1 MKIHEYQAKELIAGY
16 GVPLPRGKVIK
27 TAGEAREAARQI
39 GGRVVIK
46 AQIHGGGRGKAGGI
60 KVAET
65 PEETAKIAGDLL
77 GTRLTTHQTGPEGLP
92 VNTVLVEE
100 AIQVEKEL
108 YLGVLIDTSAQ
119 ALVMIAS
126 EAGGMEIEDI
136 ATRSPQRI
144 LKQYVNL
151 VTGLLPYQTRILAYR
166 MNLPGE
172 SVRTATEIMTGIYR
186 LFMEKDCS
194 LVEINPLVIT
204 KDGKLLALDCKVN
217 FDDNALPRH
226 QDMAQLRDSSQEDP
240 LEVQA
245 SEIGVNYVK
254 IGGNVGCLV
263 NGAGLAMATMDMI
276 KLAGGEPANFL
287 DVGGSAS
294 EEQVANALRILL
306 ADARVRSAW
315 INVFGGILRCDVVA
329 RALEQV
335 LKEREVKVPFIVRMN
350 GTNLKEA
357 MQILKESGLNI
368 TFEADLVRAA
378 EMAVTMAK

>member
-1 MKIHEYQAKELIAGY
+1 M
-16 GVPLPRGKVIK
+16 IK
-27 TAGEAREAARQI
+27 TVDEAREAAQQI

-65 PEETAKIAGDLL
+65 PEEAAQIAGDLL

-108 YLGVLIDTSAQ
+108 YLGVLIDTSTQ

-126 EAGGMEIEDI
+126 EAGGVEIEDI
-136 ATRSPQRI
+136 ATKSPQRI

-226 QDMAQLRDSSQEDP
+226 QDIAQLRDSSQEDP
-240 LEVQA
+240 LEVKA

-357 MQILKESGLNI
+357 MQILKESRLNI

>member
-1 MKIHEYQAKELIAGY
+1 VKIHEYQAKELLAKY
-16 GVPLPRGKVIK
+16 GVPIPRGRVVK
-27 TAGEAREAARQI
+27 TAVEAREAARQV

-65 PEETAKIAGDLL
+65 PEEAARLARDLL
-77 GTRLTTHQTGPEGLP
+77 GTRLITHQTGPEGLP
-92 VNTVLVEE
+92 VNALLVEE
-100 AIQVEKEL
+100 AIPAAKEL
-108 YLGVLIDTSAQ
+108 YLGMLIDTSTK
-119 ALVMIAS
+119 ALAMIAS
-126 EAGGMEIEDI
+126 DAGGMEIEEI
-136 ATRSPQRI
+136 AAKSPERI

-151 VTGLLPYQTRILAYR
+151 VTGLLPYQTRALAYQ

-204 KDGKLLALDCKVN
+204 KESKLLALDCKVN
-217 FDDNALPRH
+217 FDDNALSRH
-226 QDMAQLRDSSQEDP
+226 QDVAQLRDSSQEDP
-240 LEVQA
+240 LEVKA

-254 IGGNVGCLV
+254 IGGSVGCLV

-294 EEQVANALRILL
+294 EEQVASALNILL
-306 ADARVRSAW
+306 ADPRVRAAW
-315 INVFGGILRCDVVA
+315 VNVFGGILRCDIVA
-329 RALEQV
+329 RALVKV
-335 LKEREVKVPFIVRMN
+335 LKEREVKLPFVVRMN

-357 MQILKESGLNI
+357 MQILEESGLNI
-368 TFEADLVRAA
+368 AFETDLVKAA
-378 EMAVTMAK
+378 EMAVTLAK

>member
-1 MKIHEYQAKELIAGY
+1 MKIHEYQAKELLASY
-16 GVPLPRGKVIK
+16 GVPIPRGRVVK
-27 TAGEAREAARQI
+27 TAGEAREAAQQV
-39 GGRVVIK
+39 GGRAVIK

-65 PEETAKIAGDLL
+65 PEEAARIARDML
-77 GTRLTTHQTGPEGLP
+77 GTQLTTHQTGPEGLP
-92 VNTVLVEE
+92 VNALLVEE
-100 AIQVEKEL
+100 AIQAAKEL
-108 YLGVLIDTSAQ
+108 YLGMLIDTSTQ

-136 ATRSPQRI
+136 AAKSPQRI

-151 VTGLLPYQTRILAYR
+151 VTGLLPYQARTLAYW

-172 SVRTATEIMTGIYR
+172 NARTATEIMTGMYR

-204 KDGKLLALDCKVN
+204 KEGKLLALDCKVN
-217 FDDNALPRH
+217 FDDNALSRH
-226 QDMAQLRDSSQEDP
+226 QDVAQLRDSSQEDP
-240 LEVQA
+240 LEVKA

-254 IGGNVGCLV
+254 IGGSVGCLV

-294 EEQVANALRILL
+294 EEQVASALKILL
-306 ADARVRSAW
+306 ADPKVKAAW
-315 INVFGGILRCDVVA
+315 VNVFGGILRCDIVA
-329 RALEQV
+329 RALVKV
-335 LKEREVKVPFIVRMN
+335 LKEREVNIPFVVRMN

-357 MQILKESGLNI
+357 MQILAESGLNI
-368 TFEADLVRAA
+368 TFETDLVKAA

>member
-1 MKIHEYQAKELIAGY
+1 MKIHEYQAKELLARY
-16 GVPLPRGKVIK
+16 GVPLPRGKVVK
-27 TAGEAREAARQI
+27 TAGEAREAAQQI

-65 PEETAKIAGDLL
+65 PEEAAKIAGDLL
-77 GTRLTTHQTGPEGLP
+77 GTRLATHQTGPEGLP

-100 AIQVEKEL
+100 AIQAEKEL
-108 YLGVLIDTSAQ
+108 YLGMLIDTSTQ

-126 EAGGMEIEDI
+126 EAGGVEIEDI

-151 VTGLLPYQTRILAYR
+151 VTGFLPYQTRILAYS
-166 MNLPGE
+166 MNLPAE

-186 LFMEKDCS
+186 LLTEKDCS

-240 LEVQA
+240 LEAKA

-357 MQILKESGLNI
+357 MQILKESALNI
-368 TFEADLVRAA
+368 TFEADLFRAA
-378 EMAVTMAK
+378 EMAVAMAK